1 MIPLNYHHLYYFYVI
16 ARAGSITKA
25 CETLLLA
32 QATVSTQLQE
42 LEKAFG
48 RPLFERRKKRLFLT
62 EDGRIVLDY
71 AESIFDLGRELQD
84 TLRDK
89 PRVGPRSIQIGFLNG
104 THWTFTQAV
113 IRCVL
118 DATPLVHVS
127 SKEAP
132 LHELVLDLREQR
144 LDVIV
149 TDASVWIKD
158 QREELSN
165 HLIAKIPV
173 VFAAAPR
180 LARKYKRIPQDFN
193 GAPFILR
200 STPGQTHQQVL
211 DLFAARKISPRI
223 VTEVQDIELARRLAI
238 SGVGIVPLNAYT
250 LAMSTPAKE
259 LTVLGRGILSGVYE
273 SLYLVTRKRKWPNP
287 LVEYLIDNFRLRW

>member
-1 MIPLNYHHLYYFYVI
+1 MVPLNYHHLYYFYVI
-16 ARAGSITKA
+16 AKAGSIVNA

-32 QATVSTQLQE
+32 QPTVSTQLQE

-89 PRVGPRSIQIGFLNG
+89 PREGPRSIQIGFLNG
-104 THWTFTQAV
+104 THWTLTQAV

-118 DATPLVHVS
+118 EGMPPAHVI

-132 LHELVLDLREQR
+132 LDQLVKDLLQEQ

-149 TDASVWIKD
+149 TDVSVWTKG
-158 QREELSN
+158 REEISS
-165 HLIAKIPV
+165 HLVGKIPI

-180 LARKYKRIPQDFN
+180 VARKYKRIPQDFN

-200 STPGQTHQQVL
+200 SIPGQTHQQVM
-211 DLFAARKISPRI
+211 DFFAARKIRPRI
-223 VTEVQDIELARRLAI
+223 VTEVQDSELARRLAI
-238 SGVGIVPLNAYT
+238 SGVGIAALNAYT
-250 LAMSTPAKE
+250 IAMSKPAKE
-259 LTVLGRGILSGVYE
+259 LTVLGRGTLSGIYE

-287 LVEYLIDNFRLRW
+287 LTKYLIENFRLRW